1 MRNASTLA
9 EASRTRRCP
18 TARGVSKHLMSV
30 YDEPMIY
37 YWFSTR
43 LLAAIREIPIIATNR
58 DQPACRAV
66 PCGGSD
72 FGGKF

>member
-1 MRNASTLA
+1 
-9 EASRTRRCP
+9 
-18 TARGVSKHLMSV
+18 MSV